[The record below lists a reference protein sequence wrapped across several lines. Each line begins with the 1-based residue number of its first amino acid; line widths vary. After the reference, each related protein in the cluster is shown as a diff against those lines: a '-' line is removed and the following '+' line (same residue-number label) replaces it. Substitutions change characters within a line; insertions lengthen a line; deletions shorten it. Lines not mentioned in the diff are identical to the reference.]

1 MIKRLFD
8 IFVIL
13 FFLPLILLI
22 IITVYIISFFIH
34 GSPVFFSQMRPGLH
48 GHKFKMFKFR
58 SMTNATDVN
67 NKLLADNQRLTKFG
81 TFLRS
86 SSLDELPELYNVL
99 KGDMSIVGPR
109 PLLMEYLPLYN
120 KLQSQRHN
128 VRPGIT
134 GWAQI
139 NGRNSSTWDKK
150 FSDDVWY
157 VNHHSLFLDL
167 KIIFITLKKVIFR
180 EGINAS
186 ANDTMTKFEGNK

>member
-1 MIKRLFD
+1 ML
-8 IFVIL
+8 
-13 FFLPLILLI
+13 
-22 IITVYIISFFIH
+22 
-34 GSPVFFSQMRPGLH
+34 
-48 GHKFKMFKFR
+48 
-58 SMTNATDVN
+58 
-67 NKLLADNQRLTKFG
+67 
-81 TFLRS
+81 
-86 SSLDELPELYNVL
+86 
-99 KGDMSIVGPR
+99 
-109 PLLMEYLPLYN
+109 LPLYN